1 MSAAGNWHG
10 IAASAA
16 ELLIYSAVAGTLLAA
31 AVWLLLQAF
40 PRRDSRTSFTVW
52 FATLLATALLPLLSM
67 HLSGGAGNA
76 AGESRAVVTMS
87 TRWAWCIFGVWA
99 ALALCGLARVALATV
114 QVWKLRR
121 QATAVDMQRLHADLR
136 ALIEDLQRSR
146 PVRLLVSEHLE
157 VPTAIGFRKP
167 AIILP
172 AWLLESTPPEELK
185 YILLHELAHLW
196 RRDDWTNLAQKV
208 LKALLFFLPSV
219 WWIERRL
226 SLDREIACD
235 DRVLAQTGTPR
246 GYAECL
252 AHVAERSFL
261 RRQLA
266 LAQAAVGRV
275 RQLTA
280 RVAMILDPN
289 RPRATQLWKPAIPAV
304 IVLAGLSAL
313 PASLTPA
320 LVSFSDASPK
330 TEVSAAQDISAQNIS
345 AQNTGPQNNGISAAP
360 AAVTQHNQAASP
372 GELRAIPAAY
382 RIENSTPRA
391 VKTKTAARGNVYR
404 PHKNAAQQNVAHT
417 AVANNESAPKAA
429 QPEVL
434 AASYQAPKQEEYITV
449 RQELFVVV
457 TEQTASGAQQSWQMH
472 VVEVSLMPVEKPAPK
487 PRKI

>member
-1 MSAAGNWHG
+1 MSAAIHWHG
-10 IAASAA
+10 IATGAA
-16 ELLIYSAVAGTLLAA
+16 QLLIYSTVAGTLLAV

-40 PRRDSRTSFTVW
+40 PRRDSRTSFAVW
-52 FATLLATALLPLLSM
+52 FATLLATALLPLLSL
-67 HLSGGAGNA
+67 HSSGGTGS
-76 AGESRAVVTMS
+76 GGSESRAVMTVS
-87 TRWAWCIFGVWA
+87 TSWAWSIFAIWA
-99 ALALCGLARVALATV
+99 AMAAAGLARVALATV
-114 QVWKLRR
+114 QIWKLRR
-121 QATAVDMQRLHADLR
+121 HSVAVEMQELHEDLR
-136 ALIEDLQRSR
+136 GLIEDLQRAR
-146 PVRLLVSEHLE
+146 PVRLLVSQRLE

-226 SLDREIACD
+226 SLDREMACD
-235 DRVLAQTGTPR
+235 DHVLAHTGTPR
-246 GYAECL
+246 RYAECL

-280 RVAMILDPN
+280 RVAMILDPD
-289 RPRATQLWKPAIPAV
+289 RPRATKKLWKPAIPAV

-313 PASLTPA
+313 PASLTPL
-320 LVSFSDASPK
+320 LVSFSDGAA
-330 TEVSAAQDISAQNIS
+330 TADVSATQSGRSPAVA
-345 AQNTGPQNNGISAAP
+345 TRAAGSE
-360 AAVTQHNQAASP
+360 A
-372 GELRAIPAAY
+372 RAIPAAY
-382 RIENSTPRA
+382 RLDGLAPQAMKTEITARRNPGVPR
-391 VKTKTAARGNVYR
+391 
-404 PHKNAAQQNVAHT
+404 KNAARQRRVTQLAVSQTNLART
-417 AVANNESAPKAA
+417 AVASNDMMPKAA

-434 AASYQAPKQEEYITV
+434 AVSYQVSQQVAYITV
-449 RQELFVVV
+449 RHEMFVVV

-472 VVEVSLMPVEKPAPK
+472 VVEVSLQPLEKPAPK

>member
-1 MSAAGNWHG
+1 MSAGNWHG
-10 IAASAA
+10 IAASAS

-40 PRRDSRTSFTVW
+40 PRRDSRTSFAVW
-52 FATLLATALLPLLSM
+52 FATLLATAMLPLLSM
-67 HLSGGAGNA
+67 HSSGSTGSA
-76 AGESRAVVTMS
+76 AGGSHAVMTMPTS
-87 TRWAWCIFGVWA
+87 WAWCIFGVWA
-99 ALALCGLARVALATV
+99 AIALCGLARVALATV

-121 QATAVDMQRLHADLR
+121 QAAAVDIERLDADLR
-136 ALIEDLQRSR
+136 ELIEDLQRSR
-146 PVRLLVSEHLE
+146 PVRLLVSERLE

-172 AWLLESTPPEELK
+172 AWLLESTPPEEIK

-226 SLDREIACD
+226 SLDREMACD

-289 RPRATQLWKPAIPAV
+289 RPRATKLWKPAIPAV

-313 PASLTPA
+313 PASLTPL
-320 LVSFSDASPK
+320 LVSFSDATPK
-330 TEVSAAQDISAQNIS
+330 IEVSAAQNEHV
-345 AQNTGPQNNGISAAP
+345 SAAP
-360 AAVTQHNQAASP
+360 AAMTQHSQAAAASA
-372 GELRAIPAAY
+372 EVRAIPAAY
-382 RIENSTPRA
+382 RIESGTPRA
-391 VKTKTAARGNVYR
+391 VKTKAARRGNASTPR
-404 PHKNAAQQNVAHT
+404 KNIAPPSAAHT
-417 AVANNESAPKAA
+417 AVASNESAPKAA

-434 AASYQAPKQEEYITV
+434 AASYQAPKQEEYIAV

-457 TEQTASGAQQSWQMH
+457 TAQTASGAQQSWQMH
-472 VVEVSLMPVEKPAPK
+472 VVEVSLQPVEKPAPK